1 MYDFRYRRKWR
12 EFSPGRPHVRAGVTA
27 GSIAAIVAALVNL
40 PLEAPADTFFNS
52 GSVVLGSLAVG
63 LGAGFLQ
70 KALDGRE
77 DTDTP
82 FLSILALAFLLV
94 CVFAIATQTQLERAV
109 AYIVPLAAIVF
120 VLTGVLTVLLD
131 REDAELPRW
140 ATVAAVALALG
151 IGIALAGQGD
161 QESGRLELPPRAATQ
176 IISDSAP
183 PAQ

>member
-1 MYDFRYRRKWR
+1 MYNLRYRRKWR
-12 EFSPGRPHVRAGVTA
+12 ELPTSRPHVRAGVTA
-27 GSIAAIVAALVNL
+27 GSIAAIIAALVNL

-52 GSVVLGSLAVG
+52 ASVVLGSLALGV
-63 LGAGFLQ
+63 GAGFLQ

-94 CVFAIATQTQLERAV
+94 CVFAIATQTQLERSV
-109 AYIVPLAAIVF
+109 AYIVPIAAIVF
-120 VLTGVLTVLLD
+120 VLTGVLTVLLN

-161 QESGRLELPPRAATQ
+161 QESGRLELPTRSTTQ
-176 IISDSAP
+176 IINDSAP